1 MDRPTFDIASV
12 VSGAQRGA
20 PHCFDELIDAYADR
34 LYGYFYRST
43 GSCPAAEDLVQD
55 VFLRLI
61 EAIKHYD
68 HRERFE
74 AYLFRIAGNLNRDRL
89 RKARRSGEVL
99 RFGEMADGTATVAF
113 GEVIADRQS
122 HSPESALEQAEQVDQ
137 LQAALGRLSSA
148 ERDVIALR
156 HFSGLSFGEIAALM
170 GTPLG
175 TALARAHRGLARLRT
190 LLDG

>member
-1 MDRPTFDIASV
+1 MDRPTFDIASL
-12 VSGAQRGA
+12 VSGAQRGD
-20 PHCFDELIDAYADR
+20 PHCFDGLIDAYADR

-43 GSCPAAEDLVQD
+43 GSSVAAEDLVQD

-61 EAIKHYD
+61 EAIKRYD

-89 RKARRSGEVL
+89 RKARRSREVL
-99 RFGEMADGTATVAF
+99 RFGEMADDAGEAAF
-113 GEVIADRQS
+113 GEAIADRPERS
-122 HSPESALEQAEQVDQ
+122 AESALEQAEQVDRMQ
-137 LQAALGRLSSA
+137 EALGRLSSA

-156 HFSGLSFGEIAALM
+156 HFSGLSFREIAALM

-190 LLDG
+190 LLDA

>member
-1 MDRPTFDIASV
+1 MDRPTLDIANLV
-12 VSGAQRGA
+12 CGAQRGD
-20 PHCFDELIDAYADR
+20 PRCFDELIDAYADR

-43 GSCPAAEDLVQD
+43 GSRTAAEDLVQE

-61 EAIKHYD
+61 EAIKRYD

-89 RKARRSGEVL
+89 RKARRSREVL
-99 RFGEMADGTATVAF
+99 RFGEMADDAGASAF
-113 GEVIADRQS
+113 SEVFEDPTER
-122 HSPESALEQAEQVDQ
+122 SPESALEQAEQVGQ
-137 LQAALGRLSSA
+137 MQAALGRLSSA
-148 ERDVIALR
+148 EREVIALR
-156 HFSGLSFGEIAALM
+156 HFSGLSFGEIAKLM